1 MIATGLLI
9 FVTGFLN
16 LLSALL
22 PSGNYFTNLNSA
34 VSWLYNTMYGLNWLA
49 PIDTIISILGL
60 IVTIELFFFLW
71 NGITWFIRLLRGQ

>member
-1 MIATGLLI
+1 MITTGLLVFI
-9 FVTGFLN
+9 TGFFN
-16 LLSALL
+16 LLANVL
-22 PSGNYFTNLNSA
+22 PSGNYFSNLNSA

-71 NGITWFIRLLRGQ
+71 YSISWFIRLVRGQ